1 MSLRT
6 IDWVSNVVTTTD
18 ATPTT
23 LASVVVPTGCAASF
37 VAEITGRNTATG
49 ATVVAARR
57 VGAKNVGGVVSLVG
71 TVLSVM
77 DSVDA
82 ALATVLITM
91 DLDVSGTSVCV
102 RATGLIATSIEWF
115 VDIRVRLN

>member
-1 MSLRT
+1 MSLRI
-6 IDWVSNVVTTTD
+6 IDWVSNVVVTTD

-23 LASVVVPTGCAASF
+23 IATFNVPAGCAASF

-77 DSVDA
+77 DSVDT

-91 DLDVSGTSVCV
+91 DVSGTSVRV